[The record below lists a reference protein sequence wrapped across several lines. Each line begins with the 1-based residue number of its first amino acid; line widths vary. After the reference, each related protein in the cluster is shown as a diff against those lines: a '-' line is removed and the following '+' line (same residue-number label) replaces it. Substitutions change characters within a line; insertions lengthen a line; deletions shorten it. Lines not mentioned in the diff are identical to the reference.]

1 MIGNMTYEQ
10 VEILAKELE
19 SSTTIVENITKNLN
33 IEELE
38 DFVSTVEGYYK
49 YLNTIIEM
57 NKDADKAL
65 ETLQQV
71 LFFREFDICI
81 TTTIIS

>member
-38 DFVSTVEGYYK
+38 DFVSIVEGYYK

-65 ETLQQV
+65 ETLK
-71 LFFREFDICI
+71 
-81 TTTIIS
+81 SKK

>member
-1 MIGNMTYEQ
+1 MIGNMTYKQ
-10 VEILAKELE
+10 VEMLAKELE
-19 SSTTIVENITKNLN
+19 SSTTILENITKNLN

-65 ETLQQV
+65 ETLK
-71 LFFREFDICI
+71 
-81 TTTIIS
+81 SKK

>member
-57 NKDADKAL
+57 NKDADKEL
-65 ETLQQV
+65 ETLK
-71 LFFREFDICI
+71 
-81 TTTIIS
+81 SKK

>member
-1 MIGNMTYEQ
+1 MTYEQ

-65 ETLQQV
+65 ETLK
-71 LFFREFDICI
+71 
-81 TTTIIS
+81 SKK

>member
-65 ETLQQV
+65 ET
-71 LFFREFDICI
+71 IK
-81 TTTIIS
+81 SKK

>member
-1 MIGNMTYEQ
+1 MIGNMTYKQ
-10 VEILAKELE
+10 VEMLAKELE

-65 ETLQQV
+65 ETLK
-71 LFFREFDICI
+71 
-81 TTTIIS
+81 SKK

>member
-10 VEILAKELE
+10 VEMLAKELE

-57 NKDADKAL
+57 NKDVDKAL
-65 ETLQQV
+65 ETLK
-71 LFFREFDICI
+71 
-81 TTTIIS
+81 SKK

>member
-57 NKDADKAL
+57 NKDADKAF
-65 ETLQQV
+65 ETLK
-71 LFFREFDICI
+71 
-81 TTTIIS
+81 SKK

>member
-38 DFVSTVEGYYK
+38 DFVST
-49 YLNTIIEM
+49 L
-57 NKDADKAL
+57 
-65 ETLQQV
+65 
-71 LFFREFDICI
+71 
-81 TTTIIS
+81 

>member
-10 VEILAKELE
+10 VETLAKELE
-19 SSTTIVENITKNLN
+19 TSSTIVDNITKNLN

-57 NKDADKAL
+57 NKAADKAL
-65 ETLQQV
+65 ETLQ
-71 LFFREFDICI
+71 
-81 TTTIIS
+81 SKK

>member
-65 ETLQQV
+65 ETI
-71 LFFREFDICI
+71 RAFD
-81 TTTIIS
+81 

>member
-1 MIGNMTYEQ
+1 MIVNMTYEQ

-65 ETLQQV
+65 ETLK
-71 LFFREFDICI
+71 
-81 TTTIIS
+81 SKK

>member
-10 VEILAKELE
+10 VEMLAKELE

-65 ETLQQV
+65 ETLK
-71 LFFREFDICI
+71 
-81 TTTIIS
+81 SKK

>member
-1 MIGNMTYEQ
+1 MIVNMTYEQ

-19 SSTTIVENITKNLN
+19 SSTTIVENIKKNLN

-65 ETLQQV
+65 ETLK
-71 LFFREFDICI
+71 
-81 TTTIIS
+81 SKK

>member
-19 SSTTIVENITKNLN
+19 SSTVIVENITKNLN
-33 IEELE
+33 IEELD

-49 YLNTIIEM
+49 YLNTVIEM

-65 ETLQQV
+65 ETLK
-71 LFFREFDICI
+71 
-81 TTTIIS
+81 SKK

>member
-49 YLNTIIEM
+49 YLNNIIEM

-65 ETLQQV
+65 ETLK
-71 LFFREFDICI
+71 
-81 TTTIIS
+81 SKK

>member
-19 SSTTIVENITKNLN
+19 SSTTILENITKNLN

-65 ETLQQV
+65 ETLK
-71 LFFREFDICI
+71 
-81 TTTIIS
+81 SKK

>member
-10 VEILAKELE
+10 VEILAQELE

-65 ETLQQV
+65 ETLK
-71 LFFREFDICI
+71 
-81 TTTIIS
+81 SKK

>member
-65 ETLQQV
+65 ETLK
-71 LFFREFDICI
+71 
-81 TTTIIS
+81 SKK

>member
-33 IEELE
+33 IEELQ

-65 ETLQQV
+65 ETLK
-71 LFFREFDICI
+71 
-81 TTTIIS
+81 SKK